1 MVGTTADDFSSR
13 KDLRQH
19 MAKAIALADNNDDR
33 FSRLKSRPRELLDF
47 LKDVR
52 SEMRKVVAPTWTEVR
67 ATTTIVIVT
76 VFIFAAYFALVDFVV
91 GQGVTKFI
99 YHFTHNQKP
108 AAAPDKDHAAQTAPH
123 RCTKK
128 AHRPWR

>member
-1 MVGTTADDFSSR
+1 
-13 KDLRQH
+13 
-19 MAKAIALADNNDDR
+19 MAKTIAVADQQTSGMD
-33 FSRLKSRPRELLDF
+33 RLKSRPRELLDF

-99 YHFTHNQKP
+99 YHFTHNQ
-108 AAAPDKDHAAQTAPH
+108 
-123 RCTKK
+123 
-128 AHRPWR
+128 